1 MIQHLEFRDNK
12 ENVNF
17 VAAVNREVPGS
28 IPSMGTRREP
38 GGPGFDPQYEFY
50 QKGKKKIEASWAINA
65 GNTQG
70 QIPLN
75 KDHHTWH
82 KDVIKHARFQL
93 IFEPSIS
100 KRKTKYYKPELLR
113 V

>member
-1 MIQHLEFRDNK
+1 MTAQ
-12 ENVNF
+12 
-17 VAAVNREVPGS
+17 
-28 IPSMGTRREP
+28 
-38 GGPGFDPQYEFY
+38 EFY